1 MHNVACPKVL
11 AILALLAGTLA
22 PAAPVRAG
30 EGTSGTNTDPC
41 TFYRMQAFGR
51 GLDHFASEMLWACE
65 AIAARRG
72 AAMPLSERLDA
83 MAGAL
88 ERYRAALIE
97 AGRESYNRDREI
109 GLLGL
114 SEAAKRDLAER
125 TGTLAALEA
134 IRTGY

>member
-1 MHNVACPKVL
+1 MLHVANAKAIVVL
-11 AILALLAGTLA
+11 ALIAGMLA
-22 PAAPVRAG
+22 PGLPVRAG
-30 EGTSGTNTDPC
+30 EGATGANADPC

-97 AGRESYNRDREI
+97 AGRENYLRDREI

-114 SEAAKRDLAER
+114 SETAKRDLAER